1 MSRLLQINVTA
12 NWGSTGRIAEDI
24 GRLAMRDGWESWVA
38 YGRGTPVSES
48 KLIRVGNDTDMR
60 LHALQSRLFDNH
72 GLASAKATRRFVNT
86 VKEVAPDVVHLHNIH
101 GYYLNYPILFEYLKE
116 WGGPV
121 IWTLH
126 DCWPFTGHCAYYDF
140 AGCER
145 WRSECHDC
153 PQLRSYPASLMRDRS
168 ASNFVD
174 KRNAFT
180 GLSDLTFVPVSEW
193 LDGELHKSFLGGYDS
208 CVIHNGIDTDVFNI
222 RPQKEVSEEGRKV
235 VLGVASVWDR
245 RKGLEEFVKLRE
257 RLSDEYIIILVGLS
271 QEQIAMLPSGMTGIR
286 RTDSIDQL
294 VGIYN
299 MADVFVNP
307 TLEDNFPTTNLE
319 ALACGTPVITYDTG
333 GSPEAVD
340 GKCGVVVPYRDAI
353 ALADSVVEVCTK
365 RPFSQKDCRDRAVR
379 LYNKD
384 EAFKQYIQ
392 LYNSLI

>member
-1 MSRLLQINVTA
+1 M
-12 NWGSTGRIAEDI
+12 
-24 GRLAMRDGWESWVA
+24 
-38 YGRGTPVSES
+38 
-48 KLIRVGNDTDMR
+48 
-60 LHALQSRLFDNH
+60 
-72 GLASAKATRRFVNT
+72 
-86 VKEVAPDVVHLHNIH
+86 
-101 GYYLNYPILFEYLKE
+101 
-116 WGGPV
+116 
-121 IWTLH
+121 
-126 DCWPFTGHCAYYDF
+126 
-140 AGCER
+140 
-145 WRSECHDC
+145 
-153 PQLRSYPASLMRDRS
+153 
-168 ASNFVD
+168 
-174 KRNAFT
+174 
-180 GLSDLTFVPVSEW
+180 
-193 LDGELHKSFLGGYDS
+193 
-208 CVIHNGIDTDVFNI
+208 FNI